1 MAGSYQFSYLDDPQ
15 KKDLQKAYDEQAHI
29 RVPSI
34 DSTVISINSPRI
46 EASSVASSLTLVDE
60 FSIAMGPP
68 AYGKLSHTHSNYE
81 ELAPKPLHPRKS
93 IQPSTP
99 DVEPPGY
106 TQLATKPL
114 PPTPSLSRKSRVP
127 RVTGPL
133 VDRSNDSSPISP
145 LSGRD
150 MAILERAKAQD
161 VVATNQTTA
170 GPGCPSKPSDGSTV
184 CFFCL
189 DVDGSS
195 AGDQSHESLTESPQ
209 TTALPAQLPSTTT
222 EAVPSILFPYEAKG
236 TVPEKGHARV
246 LTRAFQRLWPSKL
259 LRRRSSGVN
268 YKSASTHRPPT
279 PFVKVVPH
287 PERQP
292 RPAGAAPSV
301 PITRMKRVLS
311 VLMDE
316 RMSLYLNNLV
326 AAAGD
331 DSILRGTQVLVV
343 DGLQSAR
350 PQVQESTDA
359 RSLADHSSRH
369 RPIRSLYELDGV
381 PLIPGEATPTS
392 HSGISIF
399 HRIMREVDDLPDLFS
414 LALVNKASYL
424 AFKAD
429 ELGLMKSTL
438 KKISPPAWE
447 LREIREANCN
457 TEKPGNQAFAA
468 NLYLRHYTWDL
479 MHLANV
485 KFLLQDHCE
494 PLLTKDMVVG
504 LRDPYD
510 PRADRVDEAI
520 WRVWTFCHLF
530 GSRKERENDFQGQS
544 RWLRG
549 QRTTGALELP
559 QVCRTSPDPADFNTV
574 LFSPPDGFAQGNPVT
589 GLSRQQLLD
598 MVNIWIAMGSLLDFL
613 RKQTRLARQN
623 GVFDAAETPP
633 KTPREEVH
641 MLRAWLDFILTLGP
655 AAVLELAP
663 AGPNS
668 DPVRSFSRAKANGW
682 TQWLPPP
689 LQAPRPNFLV
699 GIVRSMLRT
708 MPDDNDSDGNAI

>member
-1 MAGSYQFSYLDDPQ
+1 MAGPYRVFYLENHQ
-15 KKDLQKAYDEQAHI
+15 TKDLQEAYDEQTHI

-60 FSIAMGPP
+60 SSATMGPP
-68 AYGKLSHTHSNYE
+68 AYGKLSYTQDNYE
-81 ELAPKPLHPRKS
+81 ELTPKPLRPRKS
-93 IQPSTP
+93 VQPSLP
-99 DVEPPGY
+99 DLEPPSY

-127 RVTGPL
+127 RVSSSAL
-133 VDRSNDSSPISP
+133 DRSNGSSPVLP

-150 MAILERAKAQD
+150 MVRPEVARSND
-161 VVATNQTTA
+161 VVATNQATA
-170 GPGCPSKPSDGSTV
+170 GPGYPSKPSDSSTV
-184 CFFCL
+184 CFLCQ
-189 DVDGSS
+189 DNIEVPSADGS
-195 AGDQSHESLTESPQ
+195 HEFPIVCPQ
-209 TTALPAQLPSTTT
+209 TTAFPAQLPSTATD
-222 EAVPSILFPYEAKG
+222 AVPSTLFPHEEKDTSPG
-236 TVPEKGHARV
+236 KGHYRV
-246 LTRAFQRLWPSKL
+246 FTRALQRLWPPKL
-259 LRRRSSGVN
+259 LGRRRAEIHH
-268 YKSASTHRPPT
+268 KSASLHCPPT
-279 PFVKVVPH
+279 PYVRPVPH
-287 PERQP
+287 PGRQP
-292 RPAGAAPSV
+292 RLAGAAPSTS
-301 PITRMKRVLS
+301 ITRMKRVLS

-331 DSILRGTQVLVV
+331 DSLLRHTEVLIV
-343 DGLQSAR
+343 DGFQSAC
-350 PQVQESTDA
+350 PQVQEPTNI
-359 RSLADHSSRH
+359 RLLADYSSLRH
-369 RPIRSLYELDGV
+369 HARSLYELDGL
-381 PLIPGEATPTS
+381 PLTTGKATPTT
-392 HSGISIF
+392 HPGVSIF
-399 HRIMREVDDLPDLFS
+399 HRIMREVDDLPELFS

-424 AFKAD
+424 AFKSD

-438 KKISPPAWE
+438 KKISPSAWE
-447 LREIREANCN
+447 LREIKEASCY
-457 TEKPGNQAFAA
+457 TEKPGSQAFAA

-479 MHLANV
+479 MRLANI

-494 PLLTKDMVVG
+494 PLLSKDMVVG

-510 PRADRVDEAI
+510 RRAERVNAAI

-530 GSRKERENDFQGQS
+530 GNRKDREDDFQGQS

-598 MVNIWIAMGSLLDFL
+598 MVDIWIAMGALLDFL
-613 RKQTRLARQN
+613 RKQTRLARQH
-623 GVFDAAETPP
+623 GVFDAAGTPP
-633 KTPREEVH
+633 KAPREEVH

-655 AAVLELAP
+655 AAVFELAP

-668 DPVRSFSRAKANGW
+668 DPAQAFSRAKANGW
-682 TQWLPPP
+682 TQWSPPP
-689 LQAPRPNFLV
+689 PKAPGSNFLV

-708 MPDDNDSDGNAI
+708 MPDDNDFDGNAI